1 MKFDNNPLY
10 FIESTLLGNR
20 YSLFTLASWK
30 NGLPF
35 KKIDFSEKGKP
46 IIKIAELNNGISNS
60 TSYTDKEYS
69 SDVYLKKGD
78 FVFSWSGNPDTSI
91 DIFRYNLPDGWLN
104 QHIFKVVPEKGLI
117 NKEYFFYVMK
127 YLKPQFRAIA
137 TNKQTTGLGHVTI
150 ADLQRI
156 SVVLPCFEIQL
167 KIASILKTLDDKIE
181 LNQKINDNLERQAQ
195 ALYKAWFVDFEPFG
209 GVKPAQ
215 WQLSDIY
222 SVANIIYGAPFSSK
236 LFNTEGRGKPII
248 RIRDLKEQA
257 FVTYTTEVHPKGR
270 LLKPGDIVV
279 GMDGE
284 FRPYVWGNTEAW
296 LNQRV
301 CIFESKNIN
310 DKAFVLFAIKPLL
323 NVIEQ
328 TQVATTVI
336 HIGKKD
342 YDAFEILLPDRKT
355 LDDFGAITAPM
366 INQIVNNCLE
376 NKRLSTLRDALL
388 PRLMSGELDVSNLE
402 I

>member
-181 LNQKINDNLERQAQ
+181 LNQKINDNLEEQAQ
-195 ALYKAWFVDFEPFG
+195 AIFENWLAECDEKITIGELCENILDYSKCTNNEVVLINSSDVTNGHFEHHTLSLNSNLKGHFKKRFKKWDILFSEIRPRNHHFAYCQFDPTNYIASTRLMVLRNRSSMISSSLLYRYLMLNDVLEEFILKTESRSGTFPQGCFEDLSRITVSYSPIKRQEEING
-209 GVKPAQ
+209 AIEDIHSLSWNIEKENQ
-215 WQLSDIY
+215 QLS
-222 SVANIIYGAPFSSK
+222 A
-236 LFNTEGRGKPII
+236 
-248 RIRDLKEQA
+248 IRD
-257 FVTYTTEVHPKGR
+257 
-270 LLKPGDIVV
+270 
-279 GMDGE
+279 
-284 FRPYVWGNTEAW
+284 
-296 LNQRV
+296 
-301 CIFESKNIN
+301 S
-310 DKAFVLFAIKPLL
+310 
-323 NVIEQ
+323 
-328 TQVATTVI
+328 
-336 HIGKKD
+336 
-342 YDAFEILLPDRKT
+342 
-355 LDDFGAITAPM
+355 
-366 INQIVNNCLE
+366 
-376 NKRLSTLRDALL
+376 LL